1 MLSFKPSAGKTKHKH
16 RHKHKHKHGHSS
28 HHHHRHHRHHDDV
41 ITRGR
46 DREREMIINRL
57 VLIIIALTITYFLD
71 GSADLMLGFQL
82 HLMGSLAILIANRFN
97 PEPSSARRF
106 AGLVVDFGVS
116 TYLFEIG
123 GGAVAALYPLYLWV
137 ILGYGFRF
145 GVKWLGISAAMGT
158 AAFGWTV
165 YSVPYW
171 HQNTSLSVGLL
182 VGLVV
187 VPAYCSTL
195 IIKISKATKEAEE
208 ANKAKSLFLA
218 SISHELRTPLNAIIG
233 YGTHLLDMKLPEAQQ
248 QMVQTSVSAGQH
260 LLHLINQLLSFTQSD
275 TKEELPEPKEFSIVD
290 VMTDVRD
297 IMQLAAEEKG
307 LEIHLQ
313 AEAMSDQRISGQ
325 LDYVRN
331 ILINL
336 TSNAVKFTD
345 TGTVTLKC
353 GIDDDDEIPQ
363 LWCSVTD
370 TGPGIPE
377 EAHEKI
383 FGVFQQADDGIIESF
398 GGTGLGLAI
407 CQQLAMQMDGG
418 ISLESAV
425 GEGSSFTL
433 ACPVDLAASA
443 DDIPHEE
450 SFRILSLGFG
460 LNGPEISGEEAK
472 AAYIDHIQCGE
483 TDQLENILKN
493 RPLEGYDL
501 ALLDE
506 EIAEHH
512 RDDAI
517 FWNHFREAN
526 LPPVLLSTNSSKSLD
541 EIKLRAAFASVL
553 PASPDFDAVRSV
565 VQIGCS
571 FNRTSKEAADD
582 ANRIIRTSVSLNILV
597 ADDNRTNQM
606 VLQTILVNAG
616 HTVVAVSD
624 GEQALDELEKYS
636 FDIVFLDVNMPNIG
650 GIECCKLWRQIEG
663 PRNPIPIIGLTADS
677 TSETEKKCLDAG
689 MDLRLTKP
697 IEAGLLLDTVAE
709 QTGNFL
715 EAGSLAG
722 TKEAPGD
729 VDPFNVVRAIG
740 SKPADN
746 TEPPIDAAQMNYLKS
761 IGDESFVQSI
771 VDAYIEDSMDIM
783 AAFEQAVETSNV
795 EDFRF
800 QAHAF
805 KSGAN
810 NVGAS
815 KLSGICSHLEV
826 ITEIDFTNRRLEYLA
841 EVKQEVA
848 RITDFLQN
856 PPATRSGSEPDD
868 MSAAS

>member
-1 MLSFKPSAGKTKHKH
+1 MLSFTPRKRHTKHSAKSIH
-16 RHKHKHKHGHSS
+16 RN
-28 HHHHRHHRHHDDV
+28 HHHHSHRGDIV
-41 ITRGR
+41 ERGR

-57 VLIIIALTITYFLD
+57 VLIIIALTVTYFLN
-71 GSADLMLGFQL
+71 GAPDLILGFQL
-82 HLMGSLAILIANRFN
+82 HLIGSLAILIAYRFKPAPSNNR
-97 PEPSSARRF
+97 RL

-145 GVKWLGISAAMGT
+145 GIKWLAVAAALGT
-158 AAFGWTV
+158 FSFGWTV

-171 HQNTSLSVGLL
+171 HHNLSLSIGLL

-195 IIKISKATKEAEE
+195 IIKISKATKEAEN

-248 QMVQTSVSAGQH
+248 QMVGTSVSAGQH
-260 LLHLINQLLSFTQSD
+260 LLHLINQLLTFAQSD
-275 TKEELPEPKEFSIVD
+275 TQEELPEPKEFSVVD
-290 VMTDVRD
+290 VLTDVRD
-297 IMQLAAEEKG
+297 ILQLAATEKG
-307 LEIHLQ
+307 LKIHLQ
-313 AEAMSDQRISGQ
+313 AEALSDQRIAGQ
-325 LDYVRN
+325 LDYIRN

-336 TSNAVKFTD
+336 TSNAVKFTE

-353 GIDDDDEIPQ
+353 GIDDDAELPH

-370 TGPGIPE
+370 TGPGIPA

-383 FGVFQQADDGIIESF
+383 FGVFQQADDSIVDNF

-407 CQQLAMQMDGG
+407 CQQLAMQMGG
-418 ISLESAV
+418 DISLESSV
-425 GEGSSFTL
+425 GEGSTFTL
-433 ACPVDLAASA
+433 SCPISPVA
-443 DDIPHEE
+443 DGAGIQKHE
-450 SFRILSLGFG
+450 SYKILSLGFG
-460 LNGPEISGEEAK
+460 LNGPTISREEDRDV
-472 AAYIDHIQCGE
+472 YIEHIQCARNDRLE
-483 TDQLENILKN
+483 TILKN
-493 RPLEGYDL
+493 RSLSSYDL

-506 EIAEHH
+506 EIAEQNK
-512 RDDAI
+512 DDAG
-517 FWNHFREAN
+517 FWSHFRDAN
-526 LPPVLLSTNSSKSLD
+526 LPPVLLSKNSSKNLD

-553 PASPDFDAVRSV
+553 PASPDFDTIWSV

-571 FNRTSKEAADD
+571 FNRTGKETEDD
-582 ANRIIRTSVSLNILV
+582 KNRIIRKSVSLNVLV

-606 VLQTILVNAG
+606 VLETILSNAG
-616 HTVVAVSD
+616 HRVVVASD
-624 GEQALDELEKYS
+624 GEKALDELEKQA

-663 PRNPIPIIGLTADS
+663 PREHTPIIGLTADS
-677 TSETEKKCLDAG
+677 TAETEKKCLDAG

-715 EAGSLAG
+715 NADEAKVAAG
-722 TKEAPGD
+722 D
-729 VDPFNVVRAIG
+729 DPFDVVQSIG
-740 SKPADN
+740 SGSAGDPS
-746 TEPPIDAAQMNYLKS
+746 PPIDVKQMDYLRS

-771 VDAYIEDSMDIM
+771 IEAYVDDTLDIM
-783 AAFEQAVETSNV
+783 IAFNKSVEQSDV

-810 NVGAS
+810 NVGAT
-815 KLSGICSHLEV
+815 KLAQMCGHFEV
-826 ITEIDFTNRRLEYLA
+826 ITEAEFTKRRFEYLA
-841 EVKQEVA
+841 RAEEEVS
-848 RITDFLQN
+848 RITNFFKN
-856 PPATRSGSEPDD
+856 PKTYDD
-868 MSAAS
+868 GNTDDGYSAAG